1 MSSLI
6 WFTMCPCKRSTLGK
20 SRCNWWRWDESV
32 WSCCAISFLWLDE
45 GLWHRQK
52 ESVFSG
58 HCKVLQLSEGWSRP
72 CACRCWG
79 DWRWLFADV
88 VRFSCSIIFSL
99 WKWQV
104 KKKSSGCIAWRKTLR
119 SQARNSYASAE
130 VATFLLNE
138 SPAESL
144 LILDVGSEGHRGIT
158 EEAAEQKKEIIRP
171 SREIDERL
179 RRSYSQDGG
188 SYLYFSVLFLCRSMI
203 SCIHCSLWK

>member
-1 MSSLI
+1 MKVFGPVVQFHFYS
-6 WFTMCPCKRSTLGK
+6 WMKGCGTGRKRAPFLVVV
-20 SRCNWWRWDESV
+20 RFY
-32 WSCCAISFLWLDE
+32 SCQRAGADLALVDV
-45 GLWHRQK
+45 G
-52 ESVFSG
+52 VSG
-58 HCKVLQLSEGWSRP
+58 
-72 CACRCWG
+72 G
-79 DWRWLFADV
+79 DFADV

-99 WKWQV
+99 WKRQV
-104 KKKSSGCIAWRKTLR
+104 KKKSSGCIAWRKMLR

-144 LILDVGSEGHRGIT
+144 LILDVGSEWHRGIT
-158 EEAAEQKKEIIRP
+158 EEAAEQKKEMIRP

-188 SYLYFSVLFLCRSMI
+188 SYLYFSVLFLCPSMR